1 MKNLEEANLSHL
13 REKFKNYDI
22 ATISA
27 SRDSYNRNEKRDM
40 NKSLRDDLMNS
51 PYEVITIQGGYP
63 ETVDNS
69 DETKDVKERS
79 FFVVNYS
86 NYDEAKT
93 KAFEDFMFG
102 LCDKYNQDSIFIK
115 TNNIP
120 AGLYDR
126 DRNVVDFGDGPMNN
140 MTKLNSDPKQ
150 PYYSRINGSKFS
162 FQKESTEG
170 KSMFRQ
176 LVERVLAENGYEDF
190 LQKSIEDLQILDS
203 QIKSLNEYGEVR
215 IADPLQRKQLI
226 NYCNSDE
233 GFEKCDFDPNDLRVE
248 DDLIYLA

>member
-1 MKNLEEANLSHL
+1 MHNLEEANLSHL
-13 REKFKNYDI
+13 RKKFKNYDI

-27 SRDSYNRNEKRDM
+27 SRDSYNRNEKRDI

-63 ETVDNS
+63 ETVDGT

-93 KAFEDFMFG
+93 KAFEDFMFN
-102 LCDKYNQDSIFIK
+102 LCAKYNQDSIFIK

-126 DRNVVDFGDGPMNN
+126 DRNVVDFGDGPMDN
-140 MTKLNSDPKQ
+140 MTKLNSDPEQ

-162 FQKESTEG
+162 FQKESIEG

-176 LVERVLAENGYEDF
+176 LVEKVLAENGYEDL
-190 LQKSIEDLQILDS
+190 LQQTILDLQVLNS
-203 QIKSLNEYGEVR
+203 QIEQLNKYGEVR
-215 IADPLQRKQLI
+215 IADPQDRVALER
-226 NYCNSDE
+226 YCNSDE
-233 GFEKCDFDPNDLRVE
+233 GFEKCDFDPNDLRFE
-248 DDLIYLA
+248 NDLVYLA

>member
-13 REKFKNYDI
+13 RKKFKNYDI

-27 SRDSYNRNEKRDM
+27 SRDSYNRNEKRDI

-63 ETVDNS
+63 ETIDGT

-93 KAFEDFMFG
+93 RAFEDFMFN
-102 LCDKYNQDSIFIK
+102 LCAKYNQDSIFIK

-120 AGLYDR
+120 AGLYDKN
-126 DRNVVDFGDGPMNN
+126 RNVVDFGDGPMDN
-140 MTKLNSDPKQ
+140 MTRLNSDPEQ

-162 FQKESTEG
+162 FQKESIEE

-176 LVERVLAENGYEDF
+176 LVEKVLAENGYEDL
-190 LQKSIEDLQILDS
+190 LQQTILDLQVLNS
-203 QIKSLNEYGEVR
+203 QIEQLNKYGEVR
-215 IADPLQRKQLI
+215 IADPQDRVALER
-226 NYCNSDE
+226 YCNSDE
-233 GFEKCDFDPNDLRVE
+233 GFEKCDFDPNDLRFE
-248 DDLIYLA
+248 DDLVYLA

>member
-1 MKNLEEANLSHL
+1 MHNLEEANLSHL
-13 REKFKNYDI
+13 RKKFKNYDM

-27 SRDSYNRNEKRDM
+27 SRNSYNRNEKREI
-40 NKSLRDDLMNS
+40 NQSLRDDLMNS

-63 ETVDNS
+63 ETIDGT

-93 KAFEDFMFG
+93 KAFEDFMFN

-120 AGLYDR
+120 AGLYDKN
-126 DRNVVDFGDGPMNN
+126 RNVVDFGDGPMNN
-140 MTKLNSDPKQ
+140 MTKLNSNPNQ

-162 FQKESTEG
+162 FQKESTES

-176 LVERVLAENGYEDF
+176 LVEKVLAENGYEDL
-190 LQKSIEDLQILDS
+190 LQQTILDLQVLNS
-203 QIKSLNEYGEVR
+203 QIEQLNKYGEVR
-215 IADPLQRKQLI
+215 IADPLERRLFI
-226 NYCNSDE
+226 DYCNSDE
-233 GFEKCDFDPNDLRVE
+233 GFEKCDFDTNDIRVE

>member
-13 REKFKNYDI
+13 RKKFKNYDI

-27 SRDSYNRNEKRDM
+27 SRDSYNRNEKRDI

-63 ETVDNS
+63 ETVDGT

-93 KAFEDFMFG
+93 KAFEDFMFD
-102 LCDKYNQDSIFIK
+102 LCAKYNQDSIFIK

-120 AGLYDR
+120 AGLYDKN
-126 DRNVVDFGDGPMNN
+126 RNVVDFGDGPMDN
-140 MTKLNSDPKQ
+140 MTKLNSDPEQ

-162 FQKESTEG
+162 FQKESIEE

-176 LVERVLAENGYEDF
+176 LVEKVLAENGYEDL
-190 LQKSIEDLQILDS
+190 LQQTILDLQVLNS
-203 QIKSLNEYGEVR
+203 QIEQLNKYGEVR
-215 IADPLQRKQLI
+215 IADPQDRAALER
-226 NYCNSDE
+226 YCNSDE
-233 GFEKCDFDPNDLRVE
+233 GFEKCDFDPNDLRFE
-248 DDLIYLA
+248 DDLVYLA

>member
-27 SRDSYNRNEKRDM
+27 SRNSYNRNEKRDM

-63 ETVDNS
+63 ETIDNS

-93 KAFEDFMFG
+93 KAFEDFMFN
-102 LCDKYNQDSIFIK
+102 LCDI
-115 TNNIP
+115 
-120 AGLYDR
+120 YDR
-126 DRNVVDFGDGPMNN
+126 DRKVVDFGDGAMNH

-176 LVERVLAENGYEDF
+176 LVEQVLAENGYEDF

-203 QIKSLNEYGEVR
+203 QIKSLNEYGKVR
-215 IADPLQRKQLI
+215 IADPLEREQFM

-233 GFEKCDFDPNDLRVE
+233 GFEKCNFDPNDIRIE